1 MPRLTESDMSR
12 PSELVLS
19 SSRVLLTATLNKFV
33 KDSSKTTKEKFSIG
47 LHQVLT
53 LILLKGCGTH
63 MLKGCGRTRI
73 SRHTI
78 PTEGCTGERIPQ
90 NCSERYQISLFMHER
105 TAVIDANGGHSHC
118 ELLSSDLILG
128 CGYISLL
135 LPN

>member
-1 MPRLTESDMSR
+1 
-12 PSELVLS
+12 
-19 SSRVLLTATLNKFV
+19 
-33 KDSSKTTKEKFSIG
+33 
-47 LHQVLT
+47 
-53 LILLKGCGTH
+53 

-118 ELLSSDLILG
+118 ELCRQISSWGVAIFLCCYPIKPSG
-128 CGYISLL
+128 CVKTNNVSIFYCCNDMESVLTHFKIKWYKSGDDHYPAGRQHQLRW
-135 LPN
+135 PAHV